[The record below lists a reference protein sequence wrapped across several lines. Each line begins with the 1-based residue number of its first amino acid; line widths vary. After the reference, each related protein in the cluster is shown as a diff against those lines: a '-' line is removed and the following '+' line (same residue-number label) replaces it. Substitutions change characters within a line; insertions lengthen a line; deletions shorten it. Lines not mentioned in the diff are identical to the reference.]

1 MKVEF
6 DNWETCYTGTSFVL
20 EMACVP
26 RVGEE
31 VLIHKS
37 KFPASYF
44 EDEAYIEKPMSE
56 VGEGLVKAVVSIVQH
71 VITADGDHLV
81 RVCIDV

>member
-20 EMACVP
+20 EMACAP

-31 VLIHKS
+31 ILIHKS
-37 KFPASYF
+37 KFPHSYF
-44 EDEAYIEKPMSE
+44 EDSVYIEKPMVE
-56 VGEGLVKAVVSIVQH
+56 AHDGLIEAVAAIVQH
-71 VITADGDHLV
+71 VITEDGNHLV

>member
-1 MKVEF
+1 MKIEF

-31 VLIHKS
+31 LLIHKS

-44 EDEAYIEKPMSE
+44 EDDAYIDKPMVEAYD
-56 VGEGLVKAVVSIVQH
+56 GLMTAVVERVQH
-71 VITADGDHLV
+71 VITEDGTHSV